1 MTRHISCMLLIS
13 CAVSL
18 STCANV
24 TAIPVTERNAG
35 TVQGIRLPERKPL
48 IVVMGS
54 NVSVMWV
61 CNNDRSVALQ
71 FGAFLARHHFKTN
84 FDSCGA
90 LTSVDS
96 EMDNTEIPLAL
107 ISFFQKLAEDRLP
120 AGAGASGEVV
130 SSTASGRVPFQVFDV
145 RFSPDDNVSLV
156 PLVHSSDLLLIPV
169 AGSSANSS
177 GGAGAKFSTVPGN
190 KAGGG
195 SSAPPTTD

>member
-1 MTRHISCMLLIS
+1 MKRHISCMLSIS

-18 STCANV
+18 AGCANV
-24 TAIPVTERNAG
+24 TAIPVTERNAD

-71 FGAFLARHHFKTN
+71 FGAFLAKHHFKTN

-96 EMDNTEIPLAL
+96 EMDNTAIPLAL

-120 AGAGASGEVV
+120 SGAAASSPVI
-130 SSTASGRVPFQVFDV
+130 SSSAAGRVPFQVFDV

-156 PLVHSSDLLLIPV
+156 PLVHAKDLLLIPV
-169 AGSSANSS
+169 ASSGASGGGVGGKFESVPENKSGTGSS
-177 GGAGAKFSTVPGN
+177 P
-190 KAGGG
+190 
-195 SSAPPTTD
+195 PPTIK